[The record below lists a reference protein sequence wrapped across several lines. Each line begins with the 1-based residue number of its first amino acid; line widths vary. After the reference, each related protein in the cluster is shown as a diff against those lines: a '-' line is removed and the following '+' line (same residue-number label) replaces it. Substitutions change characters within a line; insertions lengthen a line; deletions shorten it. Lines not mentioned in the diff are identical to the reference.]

1 MRTLHLI
8 GEDGTYTNLAFL
20 LSEQCTHMVKLAV
33 FEWSKKSVLRDRRE
47 LSGSLPEQLEEDF
60 DYIDRY
66 NRTRAEFP
74 GQDCSDM
81 RDYPPEAVREAL
93 LNAIVHRDYSF
104 SAATL
109 VSIFEDRIEFVTIGG
124 LVKGGPTSMTRK
136 EERINAVLELYQSK
150 GSVVRSDAETALGV
164 SQSTAILLLRELTDE
179 GILIKKGKTKKLR
192 YYESK

>member
-1 MRTLHLI
+1 
-8 GEDGTYTNLAFL
+8 
-20 LSEQCTHMVKLAV
+20 
-33 FEWSKKSVLRDRRE
+33 
-47 LSGSLPEQLEEDF
+47 
-60 DYIDRY
+60 
-66 NRTRAEFP
+66 
-74 GQDCSDM
+74 M

-192 YYESK
+192 YYENKRNNSQRVKKSGKQRFV